1 MPFDE
6 ARGERLKG
14 LVGSREIQE
23 FSRQIDVSPG
33 SLYGYFRGNP
43 IGGIA
48 LAKLSEALGV
58 SQEEIVNGPSGEAE
72 ADERSSQELLREIL
86 ASQQELIATALR
98 VERLLR
104 DRREQEQPDVRRR
117 SAGG

>member
-6 ARGERLKG
+6 ARGARLKA

-23 FSRQIDVSPG
+23 FCRQIDVSPG
-33 SLYGYFRGNP
+33 SLYSYFRGQP

-48 LAKLSEALGV
+48 LRRLSEALDV
-58 SQEEIVNGPSGEAE
+58 PQEEIVNGPSEEVE

-86 ASQQELIATALR
+86 ASQQELTATALR
-98 VERLLR
+98 VERLLK
-104 DRREQEQPDVRRR
+104 DRREQERPDARRR
-117 SAGG
+117 SGSE